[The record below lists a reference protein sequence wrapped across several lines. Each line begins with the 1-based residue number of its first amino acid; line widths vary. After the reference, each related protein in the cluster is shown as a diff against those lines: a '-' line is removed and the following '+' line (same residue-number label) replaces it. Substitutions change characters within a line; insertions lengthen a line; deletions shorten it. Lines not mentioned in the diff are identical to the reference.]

1 MKRPPNH
8 YTNQAIKQ
16 LVPYIFLKGAI
27 LLYFAYFYRY
37 SYQKKKKQKT
47 ITRSKK
53 QTSKIWGKIGRLEKG
68 KNGNTFPKKP
78 IV

>member
-37 SYQKKKKQKT
+37 SYQKKKK
-47 ITRSKK
+47 KK

>member
-27 LLYFAYFYRY
+27 LLLFCIFLPIFIP
-37 SYQKKKKQKT
+37 KKKKQKT
-47 ITRSKK
+47 ITRPKK